1 MDAVYYLEAVAMC
14 SSDAIESEIIEVTV
28 DRTAPVGLLKKP
40 YNGGVMNFGD
50 DISTSFNEPIKPLNI
65 DDISI
70 INNGTGSAIDFEF
83 GCAETKVVLLPSVSG
98 LNDGDQLEVTISN
111 VTDIYGNVAD
121 SFSWSFTIPSV
132 EEALE
137 DPMLDS
143 DKDGIPNSV
152 DICMLTYNPN
162 QEDMDEDGIG
172 DSCDD
177 DIDGDGVFNT
187 IDKCPLFADAEQAD
201 TDNDGIGDACDNDTD
216 GDAVFNVPIRTICLR
231 GAKGEMG
238 IGAGI
243 THDSVPIEEWHE
255 SLLKGKFLTH
265 SQDSFQLFE
274 TIFWKKGSGF
284 YLLELHVARL
294 RRGATFFKF
303 AIRDEEVNKQLQ
315 QAAETF
321 SGKCMRVRLVLEKDG
336 RINISAIPC
345 EPPQYTDLP
354 ELSEVGDRPI
364 IGSVRFAA
372 YNEHDMGPYLNYKT
386 SRRCDYDKE
395 FKEVLARGDIDAL
408 FNNIKGEMTEG
419 CISNIVILKD
429 GVYTTPAITCGL
441 LAGVMREQ
449 LFLGANASPALGEA
463 ILTREDV
470 QRADAVFI
478 CNSVRGVVRVEVAS

>member
-1 MDAVYYLEAVAMC
+1 
-14 SSDAIESEIIEVTV
+14 
-28 DRTAPVGLLKKP
+28 
-40 YNGGVMNFGD
+40 MNFGD

-216 GDAVFNVPIRTICLR
+216 GDAVFNVDDNCSSTDNPDQDDMDFDGLGDLCDADMDGDGVDNNDDNCVRTANQ
-231 GAKGEMG
+231 GQTDSNNNG
-238 IGAGI
+238 IGDACEVVGTGPALVDLAAFSVYPNPFDSELLYELQLEESGRVKIELCNFMGQSLKLALDDGFGAGYY
-243 THDSVPIEEWHE
+243 S
-255 SLLKGKFLTH
+255 
-265 SQDSFQLFE
+265 
-274 TIFWKKGSGF
+274 GSIK
-284 YLLELHVARL
+284 
-294 RRGATFFKF
+294 T
-303 AIRDEEVNKQLQ
+303 
-315 QAAETF
+315 
-321 SGKCMRVRLVLEKDG
+321 
-336 RINISAIPC
+336 
-345 EPPQYTDLP
+345 TDLP
-354 ELSEVGDRPI
+354 SGIYFIRVNVD
-364 IGSVRFAA
+364 GSV
-372 YNEHDMGPYLNYKT
+372 YNEK
-386 SRRCDYDKE
+386 
-395 FKEVLARGDIDAL
+395 I
-408 FNNIKGEMTEG
+408 IKME
-419 CISNIVILKD
+419 
-429 GVYTTPAITCGL
+429 
-441 LAGVMREQ
+441 
-449 LFLGANASPALGEA
+449 
-463 ILTREDV
+463 
-470 QRADAVFI
+470 
-478 CNSVRGVVRVEVAS
+478 